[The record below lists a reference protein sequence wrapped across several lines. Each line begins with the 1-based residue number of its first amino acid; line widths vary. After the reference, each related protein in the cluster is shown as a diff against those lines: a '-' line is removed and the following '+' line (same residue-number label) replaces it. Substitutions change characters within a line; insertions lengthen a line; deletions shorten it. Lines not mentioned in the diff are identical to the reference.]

1 MIELLKKLKKLLMV
15 NQEEDRIPHN
25 HKLCDAC
32 YGTGLEDVFSTC
44 EFCDGDG
51 IVKQTYKEYV
61 DSLPD

>member
-15 NQEEDRIPHN
+15 NQEEGRVPHT
-25 HKLCDAC
+25 HKLCNAC

-44 EFCDGDG
+44 EFCHGEG
-51 IVKQTYKEYV
+51 ILKKTYKEYV